1 MSIDQ
6 SRQPQRK
13 TLISKL
19 SSRSRRRRRENRE
32 EKVPIPSF
40 SFTPPQQQENESVAD
55 EGATS
60 DRQQTKVMGGSS
72 VQGQLEG
79 SGKENAQDIAQISD
93 NNTRTDGSS
102 DKHIISRKVTDHS
115 EQQTNVAPGIQS
127 ASANAPKAKSPASLG
142 INSKITS
149 SNSNNA
155 VEKGSAD
162 VKECSSSTNI
172 SSTTTK
178 TADNSINCSN
188 SSYRCSSTKA
198 AKKLVV
204 KDTDSISGICQTST
218 TSMKRKID
226 LDEDIN
232 ADVSLIKQNH
242 DGSKT
247 ANDTFQKYDAPSCKS
262 SIVDDQNSKQPCI
275 ATSLEET
282 TAPPAKASNA
292 KPRRKSAEKNSCGL
306 KQMKTK
312 KETTKNKRKKS
323 APNEVIQID
332 SDSESSSCNLTIRSS
347 TKKAT
352 AKKRVK
358 VEKKVKLEN
367 KDSTKPLKQKYTGNQ
382 FKSSSL
388 RGKKLCYACSTCKC
402 NSRDGTSATPTK
414 DVTVTLSGSHA
425 RQERALINRLQKIE
439 RNVQWMES
447 QKYDVSRQLMKHR
460 KLMTKKWE
468 EGNPLNS
475 EGRPKFLVDILLDD
489 NGCDESKKLS
499 SEEVVQANF
508 LIFGETQGMFLLCL
522 VYAEF
527 WSNT

>member
-1 MSIDQ
+1 M
-6 SRQPQRK
+6 
-13 TLISKL
+13 
-19 SSRSRRRRRENRE
+19 
-32 EKVPIPSF
+32 
-40 SFTPPQQQENESVAD
+40 
-55 EGATS
+55 
-60 DRQQTKVMGGSS
+60 
-72 VQGQLEG
+72 
-79 SGKENAQDIAQISD
+79 
-93 NNTRTDGSS
+93 
-102 DKHIISRKVTDHS
+102 TDHS

-218 TSMKRKID
+218 TSKKRKID

-382 FKSSSL
+382 FKSSSS

-439 RNVQWMES
+439 RNVQWMGS